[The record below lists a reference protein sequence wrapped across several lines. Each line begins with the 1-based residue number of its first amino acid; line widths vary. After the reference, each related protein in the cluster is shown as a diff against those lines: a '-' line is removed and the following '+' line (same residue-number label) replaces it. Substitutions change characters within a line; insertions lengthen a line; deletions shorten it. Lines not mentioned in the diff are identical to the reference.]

1 MHSRRETVRSGKPE
15 HHNVRQRVGSGTE
28 CTGASRFENQ
38 VGCLQRTNEPTDQP
52 NYQQPTEPSR
62 QNLLFCNT
70 LIFLSCR
77 RLFPPPP
84 PPPPPSSPFQIVCL
98 LKPRRR
104 KRQVHFPGMFFFRE
118 KVCEQ
123 FLVIAASHTPMSVGL
138 RVSNVASAPVEFTV
152 NGEAITTR
160 QPAESYLDST
170 TRTQFARGPS
180 LPVQTCAT
188 AAESNA
194 EYRRIA
200 AAGRPDEVA
209 VLPSWASPTAV
220 YCALPSETAYF
231 DFRALYTAKPEL
243 LKVLRA
249 APRADP
255 DQTVFDYA
263 GVSFSI
269 FLKERVRLFAN
280 SRPRENS
287 TPAFRKTLRE

>member
-1 MHSRRETVRSGKPE
+1 
-15 HHNVRQRVGSGTE
+15 
-28 CTGASRFENQ
+28 
-38 VGCLQRTNEPTDQP
+38 
-52 NYQQPTEPSR
+52 
-62 QNLLFCNT
+62 
-70 LIFLSCR
+70 
-77 RLFPPPP
+77 
-84 PPPPPSSPFQIVCL
+84 
-98 LKPRRR
+98 
-104 KRQVHFPGMFFFRE
+104 MFFFRE

-138 RVSNVASAPVEFTV
+138 RASNVASAPVEFTV

-188 AAESNA
+188 AAESNE

-200 AAGRPDEVA
+200 AAGRPDEIA

-249 APRADP
+249 SPRADP
-255 DQTVFDYA
+255 DQTVFEYA

-287 TPAFRKTLRE
+287 TPAFQKTLRE

>member
-1 MHSRRETVRSGKPE
+1 
-15 HHNVRQRVGSGTE
+15 
-28 CTGASRFENQ
+28 
-38 VGCLQRTNEPTDQP
+38 
-52 NYQQPTEPSR
+52 
-62 QNLLFCNT
+62 
-70 LIFLSCR
+70 
-77 RLFPPPP
+77 
-84 PPPPPSSPFQIVCL
+84 
-98 LKPRRR
+98 
-104 KRQVHFPGMFFFRE
+104 MFFFRE

-170 TRTQFARGPS
+170 TRTQFARGTS

-188 AAESNA
+188 AEESHE

>member
-1 MHSRRETVRSGKPE
+1 
-15 HHNVRQRVGSGTE
+15 
-28 CTGASRFENQ
+28 
-38 VGCLQRTNEPTDQP
+38 
-52 NYQQPTEPSR
+52 
-62 QNLLFCNT
+62 
-70 LIFLSCR
+70 
-77 RLFPPPP
+77 
-84 PPPPPSSPFQIVCL
+84 
-98 LKPRRR
+98 
-104 KRQVHFPGMFFFRE
+104 MFFFRE

-138 RVSNVASAPVEFTV
+138 RASNVASAPVEFTV

-200 AAGRPDEVA
+200 ADGRSDEVT
-209 VLPSWASPTAV
+209 VLPSWASPAAV
-220 YCALPSETAYF
+220 YCALPSETAAF
-231 DFRALYTAKPEL
+231 DYRALYTAKPEL

-249 APRADP
+249 SPRADP
-255 DQTVFDYA
+255 NQTVFEYA
-263 GVSFSI
+263 QVRFYI

-287 TPAFRKTLRE
+287 TPAFQKTLRE